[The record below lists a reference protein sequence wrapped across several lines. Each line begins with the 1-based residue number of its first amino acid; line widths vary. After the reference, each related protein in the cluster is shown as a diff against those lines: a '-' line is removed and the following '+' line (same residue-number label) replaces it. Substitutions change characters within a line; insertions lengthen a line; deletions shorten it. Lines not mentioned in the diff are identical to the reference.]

1 MKCRTECYGL
11 MERCVREFPNI
22 SCGIRVSRSG
32 SFACTLH
39 AHGGIGGNEVID
51 SESKIFSQYDTADEM
66 NSKFIGLQEFLWL
79 NEP

>member
-1 MKCRTECYGL
+1 MKYRTECYGL

-22 SCGIRVSRSG
+22 TCSIRVARSG
-32 SFACTLH
+32 SFSVSLH
-39 AHGGIGGNEVID
+39 ALGGIGGNEMVD
-51 SESKIFSQYDTADEM
+51 SAFEHFSQCDTADEM